1 MKKLIQI
8 LMLSFVLSMSAQA
21 APTPE
26 LKQKLATIE
35 KEMVSYPSR
44 STDMKRLNEY
54 LADGSYDLANW
65 KADLIIKQQRNLQG
79 SKKDRLPES
88 LQQKLATIEKEKIA
102 YPSRNTDMKLLNDYL
117 ADGSYDL
124 ANWKADLII
133 KQQRNLR
140 N

>member
-65 KADLIIKQQRNLQG
+65 KADLIIKQQRNL
-79 SKKDRLPES
+79 
-88 LQQKLATIEKEKIA
+88 
-102 YPSRNTDMKLLNDYL
+102 RN
-117 ADGSYDL
+117 
-124 ANWKADLII
+124 
-133 KQQRNLR
+133 
-140 N
+140 

>member
-1 MKKLIQI
+1 
-8 LMLSFVLSMSAQA
+8 
-21 APTPE
+21 
-26 LKQKLATIE
+26 
-35 KEMVSYPSR
+35 MVSYPSR